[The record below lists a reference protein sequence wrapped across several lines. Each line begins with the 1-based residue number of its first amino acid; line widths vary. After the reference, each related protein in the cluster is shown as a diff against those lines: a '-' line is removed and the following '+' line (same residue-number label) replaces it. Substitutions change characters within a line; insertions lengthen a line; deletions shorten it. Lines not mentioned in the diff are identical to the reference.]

1 MLTLLIL
8 IPLLGSLI
16 ILPMSD
22 TLESHSQ
29 MKKIA
34 LTTSLINFFISLF
47 ICYHFDSSTSQYQFV
62 SEFNQLNFCHL
73 NFGID
78 GISLYFVLLT
88 TFVTPIAL
96 LSNYTN
102 ITKSLKFFLISFLV
116 LETLQICAFISLDL
130 LLFYIFFES
139 VLPILFIVIVIFGHG
154 NDRFRSAFLFF
165 LYTLAGSLPMLL
177 CILLIYSYIGSTD
190 FQLISLYEISLDS
203 QKILWLGFFLAF
215 AVKTPLYPFII
226 WLPKAHSDSPL
237 AGSILLAATIL
248 KLATY
253 GYLRVLINFL
263 PDATNY
269 FSPLIQTV
277 AIISLIYASFSTII
291 QQDTKRLIAYSSVA
305 HMAVVVLGLFSNNL
319 QGIEGAILLAIGH
332 GFTSPALF
340 ICVGGIIYDR
350 TGTRIINYIRGLAT
364 YMPVFTILFFIFTLC
379 NTGVPLSIN
388 WIGEQLSLMGIWQ
401 QNPIIACLGASGILL
416 SACYSL
422 FLYNRISY
430 GNLSPYLP
438 PLKDLNRREYYLL
451 ISLLIPTLVFG
462 ILPNVLLTPL
472 HMSVTSLL
480 YVVPIITPFQLT
492 DIGSPAL
499 PLQKQETVNN
509 TSIVAS
515 SPLASSSCFTK
526 LNLDKK
532 LTDEQFF
539 EWLIGFIDAE
549 GNFDIRKI
557 SNRPYAFEFRFRIGL
572 HSYDTEVLVKIQNN
586 LGMGSITH
594 ITIKNDKARSLRLE
608 KKSTFIIS
616 KQEDVNKLIA
626 ILDKYGPL
634 NTTKYLDFLSW
645 KKAFLL
651 YISSKEKSIIE
662 KEIIKSEILT
672 LKNNN
677 NRGRTDFAMA
687 TINNIVI
694 KPYWLLGFIEGE
706 GCFSI
711 QKHAKYLTIMSSFI
725 LTQTLEQKPVMVAIQ
740 TFLNNLEPLN
750 SLDTKVKLIV
760 QEKNIYIQKAKS
772 TIRVYV
778 TNYSF
783 ITNYLIPFLDSLVF
797 SSIKE
802 LDYLDWKSVIKIKAL
817 KKHLTEEGSEVIK
830 LTISRMNQNRKS
842 TAFNNSSNELNFN
855 LFNNNLD

>member
-34 LTTSLINFFISLF
+34 LSTSLINFFISLF
-47 ICYHFDSSTSQYQFV
+47 IWYHFDSNTSQYQFV

-116 LETLQICAFISLDL
+116 LETLQICAFVSLDL

-177 CILLIYSYIGSTD
+177 CILLIYNYIGSTD
-190 FQLISLYEISLDS
+190 FQLISLYEISLNS

-215 AVKTPLYPFII
+215 AIKTPLYPFII

-379 NTGVPLSIN
+379 NTGIPLSIN
-388 WIGEQLSLMGIWQ
+388 FLGEQLSLLGIWQ
-401 QNPIIACLGASGILL
+401 QNPIITILGASGILL
-416 SACYSL
+416 SACYSI

-430 GNLSPYLP
+430 GNISPYLP
-438 PLKDLNRREYYLL
+438 PLKDINRREYYLL
-451 ISLLIPTLVFG
+451 ISLLIPIVIFG
-462 ILPNVLLTPL
+462 ILPNILLDSL
-472 HMSVTSLL
+472 HMSTTSLI
-480 YVVPIITPFQLT
+480 YTIPK
-492 DIGSPAL
+492 
-499 PLQKQETVNN
+499 PL
-509 TSIVAS
+509 
-515 SPLASSSCFTK
+515 
-526 LNLDKK
+526 
-532 LTDEQFF
+532 
-539 EWLIGFIDAE
+539 
-549 GNFDIRKI
+549 
-557 SNRPYAFEFRFRIGL
+557 
-572 HSYDTEVLVKIQNN
+572 
-586 LGMGSITH
+586 
-594 ITIKNDKARSLRLE
+594 
-608 KKSTFIIS
+608 
-616 KQEDVNKLIA
+616 
-626 ILDKYGPL
+626 
-634 NTTKYLDFLSW
+634 
-645 KKAFLL
+645 
-651 YISSKEKSIIE
+651 
-662 KEIIKSEILT
+662 
-672 LKNNN
+672 
-677 NRGRTDFAMA
+677 
-687 TINNIVI
+687 
-694 KPYWLLGFIEGE
+694 
-706 GCFSI
+706 
-711 QKHAKYLTIMSSFI
+711 
-725 LTQTLEQKPVMVAIQ
+725 
-740 TFLNNLEPLN
+740 
-750 SLDTKVKLIV
+750 
-760 QEKNIYIQKAKS
+760 
-772 TIRVYV
+772 
-778 TNYSF
+778 
-783 ITNYLIPFLDSLVF
+783 
-797 SSIKE
+797 
-802 LDYLDWKSVIKIKAL
+802 
-817 KKHLTEEGSEVIK
+817 
-830 LTISRMNQNRKS
+830 
-842 TAFNNSSNELNFN
+842 
-855 LFNNNLD
+855 

>member
-47 ICYHFDSSTSQYQFV
+47 IWYHFDSSTSQYQFV

-305 HMAVVVLGLFSNNL
+305 HMAVVILGLFSNNL

-340 ICVGGIIYDR
+340 ICVGGVIYDR
-350 TGTRIINYIRGLAT
+350 TGTRIINYIRGLVT

-379 NTGVPLSIN
+379 NTGIPLSIN
-388 WIGEQLSLMGIWQ
+388 FLGEQLSLLGIWQ
-401 QNPIIACLGASGILL
+401 QNPIITILGASGILL
-416 SACYSL
+416 SACYSI

-430 GNLSPYLP
+430 GNISPYLP
-438 PLKDLNRREYYLL
+438 PLKDINRREYFLL
-451 ISLLIPTLVFG
+451 ISLLIPIVIFG
-462 ILPNVLLTPL
+462 ILPNILLDSL
-472 HMSVTSLL
+472 HMSVTSLI
-480 YVVPIITPFQLT
+480 YTVPNPFFITTFYFYFCLCNHCHCCLCFHRYHDSHCHGNDGQM
-492 DIGSPAL
+492 
-499 PLQKQETVNN
+499 TV
-509 TSIVAS
+509 
-515 SPLASSSCFTK
+515 
-526 LNLDKK
+526 
-532 LTDEQFF
+532 
-539 EWLIGFIDAE
+539 
-549 GNFDIRKI
+549 
-557 SNRPYAFEFRFRIGL
+557 
-572 HSYDTEVLVKIQNN
+572 
-586 LGMGSITH
+586 
-594 ITIKNDKARSLRLE
+594 
-608 KKSTFIIS
+608 
-616 KQEDVNKLIA
+616 
-626 ILDKYGPL
+626 
-634 NTTKYLDFLSW
+634 
-645 KKAFLL
+645 
-651 YISSKEKSIIE
+651 
-662 KEIIKSEILT
+662 
-672 LKNNN
+672 
-677 NRGRTDFAMA
+677 
-687 TINNIVI
+687 
-694 KPYWLLGFIEGE
+694 
-706 GCFSI
+706 
-711 QKHAKYLTIMSSFI
+711 
-725 LTQTLEQKPVMVAIQ
+725 
-740 TFLNNLEPLN
+740 
-750 SLDTKVKLIV
+750 
-760 QEKNIYIQKAKS
+760 AKS
-772 TIRVYV
+772 RRQAKVVMIGG
-778 TNYSF
+778 
-783 ITNYLIPFLDSLVF
+783 
-797 SSIKE
+797 IK
-802 LDYLDWKSVIKIKAL
+802 
-817 KKHLTEEGSEVIK
+817 G
-830 LTISRMNQNRKS
+830 
-842 TAFNNSSNELNFN
+842 
-855 LFNNNLD
+855 